1 MVSKNHRRSSVKI
14 MEQSY
19 PQNEDNL
26 SPMVDW
32 YLESEATDI
41 LEWLCQKINIA
52 MILNM
57 ENSICSKQVV

>member
-1 MVSKNHRRSSVKI
+1 MNL
-14 MEQSY
+14 SY
-19 PQNEDNL
+19 LQNEGTL
-26 SPMVDW
+26 SPMIDW